1 MLNVLAQTGSET
13 MPLWAQIAGGIASLG
28 FAVWYAWF
36 TTTTTIPRLQEAAKQ
51 ERDSIL
57 AEFRAE
63 AKEQR
68 AAESRRAEQSFE
80 LAKSG
85 HKAMD
90 QVVRA
95 VDDLRKTL
103 HDVLPHNAPPTVYR
117 ADS

>member
-1 MLNVLAQTGSET
+1 
-13 MPLWAQIAGGIASLG
+13 MPLWAQIAGGVASFG

-36 TTTTTIPRLQEAAKQ
+36 TTTTTIPKLQDAAKQ

-63 AKEQR
+63 SKEQR
-68 AAESRRAEQSFE
+68 AAEQKRSEQSFE

-85 HKAMD
+85 HRAMD

-103 HDVLPHNAPPTVYR
+103 DGVLPHREHDA
-117 ADS
+117 AK